1 MKKIVYLLVWA
12 GMFVMTA
19 CNDMEVGFL
28 VADTAAYQ
36 RDSLSLYNMQKR
48 LQELTTLQNQ
58 FYEQAGPLM
67 EERDYWKEQAQEK
80 RYELWDFDDYEIAP
94 VEEALEATTDPDQ
107 RAELQELL
115 DELYEKREIIR
126 KEWQD
131 LQNKSTDLDRKI
143 RQIAIDMGIGSE
155 RELNNKISK
164 LKNTMEYKIP
174 WVTPP
179 MESVFGTEPLIYS
192 IVEVK
197 NENPANAELF
207 RKSLTIIGGGR
218 MYVDQNVQ
226 APPGRYVVSVMIKN
240 EGYSKVL
247 KDVFTFIIEEG
258 DEIDD

>member
-36 RDSLSLYNMQKR
+36 KDYLSLYNMQKR

-58 FYEQAGPLM
+58 FYEQAGPLLA
-67 EERDYWKEQAQEK
+67 ERDYWKEQAQEK

-126 KEWQD
+126 
-131 LQNKSTDLDRKI
+131 
-143 RQIAIDMGIGSE
+143 
-155 RELNNKISK
+155 
-164 LKNTMEYKIP
+164 
-174 WVTPP
+174 
-179 MESVFGTEPLIYS
+179 
-192 IVEVK
+192 
-197 NENPANAELF
+197 
-207 RKSLTIIGGGR
+207 
-218 MYVDQNVQ
+218 
-226 APPGRYVVSVMIKN
+226 
-240 EGYSKVL
+240 
-247 KDVFTFIIEEG
+247 
-258 DEIDD
+258 